1 MAGATFDSLMQS
13 ASVALVGREY
23 LACEDLCLRALAG
36 ARQHR
41 AWADY
46 GRVLLPLQEA
56 RRHRRMIAAEGSV
69 RLGTAGVSGVSGDLL
84 SCLAP
89 YPAACI
95 VVTHPHGA
103 ADARALAAEARRSR
117 RFVEVLFA
125 DNPVTAPRWR
135 LRGLAGPE
143 VACAVPAP
151 PAAWL
156 DRWFE
161 RSAPAPA
168 PPAAGLP
175 PTPADWFLDAGEAL
189 GDQALRQAAAATG
202 AVARLEALAQCLEVV
217 TDHELIHQH
226 LWDAARALSLASHP

>member
-1 MAGATFDSLMQS
+1 MAGTTLDSLMQS

-23 LACEDLCLRALAG
+23 LVCEDLCLRALAV
-36 ARQHR
+36 ARQHQ

-69 RLGTAGVSGVSGDLL
+69 RLGTTGLPGDLPAG
-84 SCLAP
+84 LAP

-95 VVTHPHGA
+95 LVTHPHGA

-135 LRGLAGPE
+135 LLGLAGPE

-156 DRWFE
+156 DRWFG

-168 PPAAGLP
+168 PAAAGLP

-202 AVARLEALAQCLEVV
+202 DVARLEALEQCLEVV